1 MNKTPSS
8 TALGASIH
16 PHLHVKLIYSEYY
29 HPRLAIMV
37 KATLNGKVLAE
48 SNETIVVEGN
58 HYFPPSAV
66 DDKALTPSDTQY
78 V

>member
-1 MNKTPSS
+1 
-8 TALGASIH
+8 
-16 PHLHVKLIYSEYY
+16 
-29 HPRLAIMV
+29 MV

-58 HYFPPSAV
+58 HYFPPSTV
-66 DDKALTPSDTQY
+66 NDEVLTPSDTQY